1 MEISISN
8 RNNVLYHARR
18 VIIAYLDQLTE
29 LLSSKSSS
37 STSSATY
44 SSSLDLSIQLNA
56 DKEDDRKTLI
66 ELVIMYSSVLPVNLQ
81 IPYLAKFLHENITDT
96 NEKKLS
102 IEYAHNYGL
111 NIIAILHLVVE
122 FSITSIITSYSP
134 SSFTDLIS
142 MDDLKSTSS
151 IHLSYLQHISSEER
165 LKIRS
170 VEWLIFSITIISES
184 QDLQDEQKKEQVDQL
199 AKLTLVMTN
208 SLSRSFFR
216 NFSLFLFKFLVL
228 RKLEAVEELFTNVLG
243 DAIFDILGDSLA
255 SNTSTINANSS
266 TQSLELIGE
275 DGRPFSLLIHY
286 DSEMKEYLC
295 YKAYLNALHSFAQW
309 HTIHFSAPSQ
319 PIAPV

>member
-1 MEISISN
+1 MEISNSN

-18 VIIAYLDQLTE
+18 VVVAYLDQLTE

-37 STSSATY
+37 SPLSTY
-44 SSSLDLSIQLNA
+44 SSSSLDLSIQLN
-56 DKEDDRKTLI
+56 KEDDRKILI

-102 IEYAHNYGL
+102 IEYARNYGL
-111 NIIAILHLVVE
+111 NVIAILHLVVQ
-122 FSITSIITSYSP
+122 FSITSIISSSYSP

-170 VEWLIFSITIISES
+170 VEWLIFTITIISES
-184 QDLQDEQKKEQVDQL
+184 QDLKDEQIKEQVDQL

-216 NFSLFLFKFLVL
+216 NFFLFF
-228 RKLEAVEELFTNVLG
+228 
-243 DAIFDILGDSLA
+243 
-255 SNTSTINANSS
+255 
-266 TQSLELIGE
+266 
-275 DGRPFSLLIHY
+275 
-286 DSEMKEYLC
+286 
-295 YKAYLNALHSFAQW
+295 
-309 HTIHFSAPSQ
+309 
-319 PIAPV
+319 